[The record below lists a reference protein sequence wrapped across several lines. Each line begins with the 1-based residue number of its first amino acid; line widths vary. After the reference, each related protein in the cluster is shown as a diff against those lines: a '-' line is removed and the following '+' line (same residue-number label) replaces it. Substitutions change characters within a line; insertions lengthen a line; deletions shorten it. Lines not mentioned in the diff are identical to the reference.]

1 MCIDQD
7 NCSLGGLAT
16 LTSNIL
22 MGFKPAH
29 SKSSSLALSHCVA
42 EFNAGLIKTY
52 SVHVYNYLYMYNG
65 RCCMRYTLLGNR
77 SVYICTL
84 CMCLSHPLCMY
95 MYFSTGV
102 SVQVLSTVPVMFGY
116 WVRFT
121 WCTMVSTTEEDT
133 VLYGSQNVW

>member
-29 SKSSSLALSHCVA
+29 SKSSSLALNHCVA
-42 EFNAGLIKTY
+42 EFNAGLIRTY

-65 RCCMRYTLLGNR
+65 RCCMRIHCWATGVYY
-77 SVYICTL
+77 VYI
-84 CMCLSHPLCMY
+84 Y
-95 MYFSTGV
+95 MYIV
-102 SVQVLSTVPVMFGY
+102 YVLVPP
-116 WVRFT
+116 
-121 WCTMVSTTEEDT
+121 TMY
-133 VLYGSQNVW
+133 VLLYRCECAGSINCACHVWILGTFHMVHYGFNHRRRHCIV